1 MTESTEKSAKPAAAP
16 VAVQAVLAIG
26 GNLGKRRKTIRS
38 GLKALAA
45 TPGISKVVCSP
56 LVESAAMTE
65 AGVDESKPNYLNG
78 VVQIQTTLK
87 PKELLAEVRR
97 IETEHGRIRLER
109 WGSRTLDIDILTYGD
124 VFKAT
129 KELTIPH
136 PRAFE
141 RAFVVVPW
149 ALLDP
154 QAILPGFGSVAE
166 LAEPLKDQVW
176 PVK

>member
-1 MTESTEKSAKPAAAP
+1 MAESVRAI
-16 VAVQAVLAIG
+16 LAIG

-38 GLKALAA
+38 ALKSLAV
-45 TPGISKVVCSP
+45 TPGIKGVMCSP

-65 AGVDESKPNYLNG
+65 AGLDETKPNYYNG
-78 VVQIQTTLK
+78 VVRIDTTLK
-87 PKELLAEVRR
+87 PKELLAEIRR

-109 WGSRTLDIDILTYGD
+109 WGSRTLDIDIITYGD
-124 VFKAT
+124 VLKAT

-141 RAFVVVPW
+141 RAFVLVPW
-149 ALLDP
+149 AMLEPD
-154 QAILPGFGSVAE
+154 AILPGYGSVAA
-166 LAEPLKDQVW
+166 LAEPLKNQVW

>member
-1 MTESTEKSAKPAAAP
+1 MSEP
-16 VAVQAVLAIG
+16 VRAVLAIG

-45 TPGISKVVCSP
+45 TKGISKVLCSP
-56 LVESAAMTE
+56 LVESSAVTE
-65 AGVDESKPNYLNG
+65 DGVDDSKPNYMNG
-78 VVQIQTTLK
+78 VIQISTTLK
-87 PKELLAEVRR
+87 PKELLTEIRR

-109 WGSRTLDIDILTYGD
+109 WGSRTLDIDIITYGD
-124 VFKAT
+124 VIKAS

-141 RAFVVVPW
+141 RAFVLVPW

-154 QAILPGFGSVAE
+154 QAILPGYGKVFD

-176 PVK
+176 LVK

>member
-1 MTESTEKSAKPAAAP
+1 MSEP
-16 VAVQAVLAIG
+16 VRAVLAIG

-45 TPGISKVVCSP
+45 TKGISKVLCSP
-56 LVESAAMTE
+56 LVESTAMTE
-65 AGVDESKPNYLNG
+65 DGIDDSKPNYMNG
-78 VVQIQTTLK
+78 VIQITTTLK
-87 PKELLAEVRR
+87 PKELLNEIRR

-109 WGSRTLDIDILTYGD
+109 WGSRTLDIDIITYGD
-124 VFKAT
+124 VLKAS

-141 RAFVVVPW
+141 RAFVLVPW

-154 QAILPGFGSVAE
+154 QAILPGHGKVAE

-176 PVK
+176 LVK